1 MKLKRAKM
9 SVKKIISDLS
19 KLYKKILQRESTE
32 DNSVDF
38 LLQDLERQAEIN
50 RQKIADLGFWVED
63 EKI

>member
-1 MKLKRAKM
+1 M